1 MNVDDARAV
10 GIGPRVP
17 GARRRRHRTA
27 ITLPDHELR
36 RIDGITGADFL
47 QRDLSGGQLGNHVHA
62 LRRRQPDD
70 RHLERLAGRAVE
82 RHDP

>member
-10 GIGPRVP
+10 GIGSRIP
-17 GARRRRHRTA
+17 GARRRRHRA
-27 ITLPDHELR
+27 GIAVDDHELR
-36 RIDGITGADFL
+36 RIDGIAGADFL
-47 QRDLSGGQLGNHVHA
+47 QRDLSRRQLGNHVHT